1 MNEEQFRQTMRN
13 ALAERAEWTDK
24 AGCHGLWEVF
34 DMDYDDTDING
45 KKSYAEWLPLMR
57 TICDACPVKQQ
68 CLDDSVLFSDAY
80 GFRAGL
86 TAKERYRLRITAG
99 GINSETWHQKQKLL
113 AQAD

>member
-68 CLDDSVLFSDAY
+68 CLDDSVLFSDGY

-86 TAKERYRLRITAG
+86 TAKERASLRAKIG
-99 GINSETWHQKQKLL
+99 GINGETWHKKQLVL
-113 AQAD
+113 RDA